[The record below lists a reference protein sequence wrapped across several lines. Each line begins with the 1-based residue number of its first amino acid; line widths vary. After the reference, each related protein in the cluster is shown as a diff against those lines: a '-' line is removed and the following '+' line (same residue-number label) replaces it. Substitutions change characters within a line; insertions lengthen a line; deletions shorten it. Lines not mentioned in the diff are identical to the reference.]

1 MSSME
6 IDYENVGVSM
16 EDISMDVDEE
26 GFEYEDTD
34 DIDLKD
40 LENEA
45 WLIKVYKYF

>member
-6 IDYENVGVSM
+6 LDYESLPV
-16 EDISMDVDEE
+16 EEISMDVDEE

-45 WLIKVYKYF
+45 WLIKV